1 MAMAQPL
8 LDFLEGR
15 ARVALPFLR
24 AAANAGVKVTAV
36 IDVLRAFGLKFA
48 TQPILDIYA
57 ALQGRADIRRYLR
70 IVPPATTLPAEAHAA
85 NVVYNQAENYNYVI
99 RVFNPALQHEQ
110 YVVVASAVPLS
121 QLQIRAKVDAMF
133 ATGERYKL
141 SLEEYSDAEVTIE
154 EANRRLGI

>member
-24 AAANAGVKVTAV
+24 AAATAGVKVTAV

-57 ALQGRADIRRYLR
+57 ALQGRADIKRYLR
-70 IVPPATTLPAEAHAA
+70 IVPLTTTLPSEAHKA
-85 NVVYNQAENYNYVI
+85 NVVYNQIANYNYVI
-99 RVFNPALQHEQ
+99 RVFHPDTMGTQ

-141 SLEEYSDAEVTIE
+141 TLEEYADSEVTIE